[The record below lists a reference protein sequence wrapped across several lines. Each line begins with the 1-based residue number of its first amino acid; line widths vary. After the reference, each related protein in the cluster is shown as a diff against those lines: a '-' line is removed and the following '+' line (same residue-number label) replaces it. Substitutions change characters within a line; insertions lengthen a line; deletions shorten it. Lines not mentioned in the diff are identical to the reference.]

1 LATKKRKQSAS
12 SATTTHS
19 PTSDKPASTAATSAS
34 DRAVAVPTDARYGAT
49 EFSPQPAGGTAGE
62 QVANMLKLV
71 ADVALTPGSGQLVEG
86 KVGEGVLYGL
96 AGVAAKIIS
105 PALGPLCWVPWVT
118 VALDSFSM
126 SAAGKHL
133 WQR

>member
-1 LATKKRKQSAS
+1 
-12 SATTTHS
+12 
-19 PTSDKPASTAATSAS
+19 
-34 DRAVAVPTDARYGAT
+34 
-49 EFSPQPAGGTAGE
+49 
-62 QVANMLKLV
+62 MLKLV

-133 WQR
+133 WER